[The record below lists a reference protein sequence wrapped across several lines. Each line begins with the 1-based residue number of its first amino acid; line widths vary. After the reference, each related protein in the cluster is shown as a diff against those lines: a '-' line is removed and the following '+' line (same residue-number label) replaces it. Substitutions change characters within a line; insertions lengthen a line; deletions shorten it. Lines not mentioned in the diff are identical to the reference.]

1 MSPDAILN
9 YVVTNGVSLV
19 IKLAAS
25 LAIWIVGRRIISILM
40 GVVNRGIVRGGK
52 IDATTSHYITSILS
66 VLLTIGLV
74 LGIFGYLG
82 VQTTSFAALLAG
94 AGIAIGARWN
104 RVDRDF
110 RCGRCRAGCDLSRV
124 DRVKLNP
131 CVIVSRGCESLLNHR
146 GSIRGAVL

>member
-1 MSPDAILN
+1 MNVSIDAILN

-19 IKLAAS
+19 INLAAS
-25 LAIWIVGRRIISILM
+25 LAIWIIGRRIISILM

-94 AGIAIGARWN
+94 AGIAIDESPQIQRRIAH
-104 RVDRDF
+104 
-110 RCGRCRAGCDLSRV
+110 RAGRAD
-124 DRVKLNP
+124 
-131 CVIVSRGCESLLNHR
+131 
-146 GSIRGAVL
+146 VLQRSARLGERTECL